1 MPIAVVASLAG
12 VLGLLIGSFLNVVI
26 HRVPRGESIV
36 SPPSACP
43 KCGHQI
49 RNRHNIPVLGWLI
62 LRGRCADCGEPISAR
77 YPLVELGTGVLFAVA
92 ALRVTTGST
101 AGGWALLAAYLF
113 FAAVSVALAGIDV
126 DVRRLPDVIVLP
138 SYPVLGVLLALDLNG
153 LALARAAIGGAALF
167 AFYFAIA
174 FAAPAAM
181 GFGDVKLAGLIGA
194 MTAYL
199 SWGTLLAGAFG
210 GFLFGALAG
219 VMLMAAKRAG
229 RKSALPFGPF
239 MLLGAWAAILGA
251 GHLGDAYLS
260 LLS

>member
-1 MPIAVVASLAG
+1 M
-12 VLGLLIGSFLNVVI
+12 I

-36 SPPSACP
+36 SPPSTCP
-43 KCGHQI
+43 KCGHQV

-62 LRGRCADCGEPISAR
+62 LHGRCADCGEPISAR
-77 YPLVELGTGVLFAVA
+77 YPIVELGTGVLFAVV
-92 ALRVTTGST
+92 ALRVSTSSTSEGAGT
-101 AGGWALLAAYLF
+101 AGGWVLLAAYLF
-113 FAAVSVALAGIDV
+113 FAAISVALAGIDL

-138 SYPVLGVLLALDLNG
+138 SYPVLGALLALDG
-153 LALARAAIGGAALF
+153 HPHALVRAVIGAAGLF
-167 AFYFAIA
+167 AFYFVIA
-174 FAAPAAM
+174 FAAPGAM
-181 GFGDVKLAGLIGA
+181 GFGDVKVAGLIGA

-210 GFLFGALAG
+210 GFLFGALTG
-219 VMLMAAKRAG
+219 VLLMAAKRAG

-260 LLS
+260 LLG